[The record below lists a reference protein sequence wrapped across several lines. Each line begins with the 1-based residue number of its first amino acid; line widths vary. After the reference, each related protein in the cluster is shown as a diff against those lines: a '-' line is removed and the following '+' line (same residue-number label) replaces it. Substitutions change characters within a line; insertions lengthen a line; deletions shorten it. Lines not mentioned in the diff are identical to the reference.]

1 MAAVAA
7 GAASV
12 SVTSSGSV
20 VAPSRSAVAC
30 SAGEGRPASNKVCV
44 GARAAAMA
52 APIPRLAPVM
62 RAVRML
68 ASLRAIA
75 SAADPGE
82 DGSP

>member
-7 GAASV
+7 AIASV

-30 SAGEGRPASNKVCV
+30 SAGEGRPANNRVWV
-44 GARAAAMA
+44 GARAVAIA

-62 RAVRML
+62 SAVCMA
-68 ASLRAIA
+68 ASL
-75 SAADPGE
+75 G
-82 DGSP
+82 G